1 MCKRGG
7 EQKKRVLTGL
17 LMLMLIVAE
26 PCCIMAAAA
35 SVSDAVPIWNNFVST
50 TKEGRTGCNF
60 FSIEIQGSTAD
71 VSLET
76 VVDAVLFVAV
86 HDEEGTEMITFG
98 RTDVS
103 TRRGVFKR
111 ELCRAR

>member
-1 MCKRGG
+1 M
-7 EQKKRVLTGL
+7 
-17 LMLMLIVAE
+17 
-26 PCCIMAAAA
+26 
-35 SVSDAVPIWNNFVST
+35 
-50 TKEGRTGCNF
+50 
-60 FSIEIQGSTAD
+60 
-71 VSLET
+71 ET